1 MAPAA
6 MYAEEQKSKPSV
18 FPQMLL
24 TAAAQN
30 TLQHYSNSDGI
41 GTSLVI
47 L

>member
-1 MAPAA
+1 LHGQSYKAPAA
-6 MYAEEQKSKPSV
+6 MDAEEQK
-18 FPQMLL
+18 MLL